1 MRNKLLIGFGLGCI
15 LTIFGLAIVTLFS
28 RHNNATESQNVYST
42 VTINSKVMNVEI
54 ANTSQ
59 KHQSGLCCR
68 DRLDPN
74 SGMLFIYESPAV
86 HRFWMK
92 DTRIPLDMYW
102 IDANSKIFFIEEN
115 VQPESY
121 PKTFGPIEPSQ
132 FVLETNAGY
141 AKNNGIKVGQAVDF
155 E

>member
-1 MRNKLLIGFGLGCI
+1 MLA
-15 LTIFGLAIVTLFS
+15 GLALVALLPHS
-28 RHNNATESQNVYST
+28 KNATKSQNLITKVI
-42 VTINSKVMNVEI
+42 INDEAINVEI

-59 KHQSGLCCR
+59 KQRSGLCCR
-68 DRLDPN
+68 DWLDPN